1 MRRKTIA
8 MMVIAVFLSACG
20 FFKDE
25 PPPPPPPPEP
35 TYVTINFEA
44 SGDIN
49 RSIAGSASPMVL
61 RIYQLKSYATFEKA
75 DFFSLFEKDDQLLG
89 NDLVD
94 KEEILLKPYEKRTV
108 FFEPSDETQTIG
120 LFAIF
125 RDYKEAKW
133 KASVGIQK
141 NKTNVIHVYV
151 RGFQLVTK

>member
-1 MRRKTIA
+1 MRSQTIA
-8 MMVIAVFLSACG
+8 MMVIAVILSACG

-25 PPPPPPPPEP
+25 PQPVQPPPEP
-35 TYVTINFEA
+35 TYVTLNFEA

-49 RSIAGSASPMVL
+49 RSAAGSASPMVL
-61 RIYQLKSYATFEKA
+61 RIYQLKSYTTFEKA

-108 FFEPSDETQTIG
+108 FFEPSQATQAIG
-120 LFAIF
+120 LFAVF

-141 NKTNVIHVYV
+141 NKTNVVNVYV
-151 RGFQLVTK
+151 SGFQLITK